1 MAVVAQEK
9 ERREMTETVLETELL
24 RLRRL
29 TEGDFGN
36 LCMIM
41 QDEETMRAYEGAFS
55 DREVNEWIGKM
66 LGRYREYGFGLWA
79 VELKT
84 TGEFIGQCGITMQ
97 TLGDG
102 RQVHEV
108 GYLFR
113 RDFWHNGYATE
124 AARGCMDY
132 AFDTLGA
139 EEVYSIIRDSN
150 MASQRVA
157 ERNGM
162 RRVGTMIK
170 HYRGVDMPH
179 YIYAAGRKI

>member
-1 MAVVAQEK
+1 
-9 ERREMTETVLETELL
+9 MTETVLETELL

-41 QDEETMRAYEGAFS
+41 QDEETMRAYE
-55 DREVNEWIGKM
+55 V
-66 LGRYREYGFGLWA
+66 
-79 VELKT
+79 
-84 TGEFIGQCGITMQ
+84 IGQCGITMQ